1 MRLSARAMAVAGAL
15 VWGVYGMLGT
25 GLLNLIWPPY
35 GEHFLIT
42 MSSVYPG
49 FHANRTIGDVLTG
62 ACYGALDG
70 AVLGLL
76 VAWTYNWFAEPSR
89 NGS

>member
-1 MRLSARAMAVAGAL
+1 MKISAKAMAITGAIL
-15 VWGVYGMLGT
+15 LGGYAMGGT

-49 FHANRTIGDVLTG
+49 YHATRTIGDVLVG
-62 ACYGALDG
+62 ACYGAVDG
-70 AVLGLL
+70 AVAGLL
-76 VAWTYNWFAEPSR
+76 LAWIYNYFA
-89 NGS
+89 G

>member
-1 MRLSARAMAVAGAL
+1 MEDAMRLSAKAMAMAGAL
-15 VWGVYGMLGT
+15 LWGGFGMLGM
-25 GLLNLIWPPY
+25 GLLNLIWPSY

-70 AVLGLL
+70 AVAAL
-76 VAWTYNWFAEPSR
+76 VFAWIYNWFTPE
-89 NGS
+89 

>member
-1 MRLSARAMAVAGAL
+1 MKISAKAMAITGAIVL
-15 VWGVYGMLGT
+15 GGYAMGGT

-49 FHANRTIGDVLTG
+49 YHATRTIGDVLVG
-62 ACYGALDG
+62 AGYGTVDG
-70 AVLGLL
+70 AVAGAL
-76 VAWTYNWFAEPSR
+76 VAWIYNYFA
-89 NGS
+89 G

>member
-1 MRLSARAMAVAGAL
+1 MRLSVLGLAVAGAL
-15 VWGVYGMLGT
+15 VWGGYGMLGA
-25 GLLNLIWPPY
+25 GLLHLLLPPY

-49 FHANRTIGDVLTG
+49 YHATPAIGDVLVG

-70 AVLGLL
+70 GVAGGLFGWL
-76 VAWTYNWFAEPSR
+76 YNLFISGP
-89 NGS
+89 